1 MPSGTPKYER
11 EIAEILARLDRDE
24 ARTPASRM
32 PPPRS
37 AARPPRQIPRAGREL
52 GFGRFGDFA
61 STWRWL
67 GLTIALG
74 ISGAIV
80 QRYVPL
86 LGAVFGLLMVL
97 VFLSPVAGAATGGPR
112 AKSSHVWRG
121 QVIDLPPRGGLASRI
136 SYHWRRLRRRRH

>member
-11 EIAEILARLDRDE
+11 EIAEILERLDRDE
-24 ARTPASRM
+24 ARVPPSRV
-32 PPPRS
+32 PPRRP
-37 AARPPRQIPRAGREL
+37 AARPPSQVPRPQREFS
-52 GFGRFGDFA
+52 FGRFGDFA
-61 STWRWL
+61 PTWRWI

-74 ISGAIV
+74 VAGAIV

-86 LGAVFGLLMVL
+86 LGALFGLLMVL
-97 VFLSPVAGAATGGPR
+97 VFLSPIAGAVSTAPR

-136 SYHWRRLRRRRH
+136 SYHWRRFLRGWR